1 MYVNLCSKL
10 PHFPKRFEDSDL
22 TTIQFLPVPLCLVI
36 GPKETQSVNENFL
49 PAAMFATE
57 SVLPGQ
63 AKPNSVDESDTKL
76 GEIYKEI
83 TNPLKQASLWNPRN
97 LTQKSLKKSSRMKF
111 C

>member
-1 MYVNLCSKL
+1 MNKAGIVTVTQFFLTSFICEEVDSISILTEIPNLRL
-10 PHFPKRFEDSDL
+10 PHFQKPSSGSCQSRY
-22 TTIQFLPVPLCLVI
+22 VLC
-36 GPKETQSVNENFL
+36 PKETQSVNENFL

-83 TNPLKQASLWNPRN
+83 TNPLKQ
-97 LTQKSLKKSSRMKF
+97 TEK
-111 C
+111 